1 MKKLI
6 FLFIII
12 LALPLVFQSTPTE
25 VLKLKIYDAL
35 VSKQDPSG
43 YFTILNITEDDID
56 REGGYP
62 IPRQRLGEIHREIMN
77 RGALGVG
84 WVISFPHPDRFGGD
98 KYFADSL
105 QQGTTILA
113 MFEAPNQKYP
123 KTIGTVIQ
131 GPDIGG
137 MVSKGVVQNTN
148 NLRKNVAQGIS
159 AAPPDRDNL
168 VRRMPLLLRTPD
180 GYVSSFGTEVLK
192 TLVGAKTYI
201 IKINDNDQEKI
212 LRVIHLENIKSN
224 ELNNSFINASS
235 VNKTLAIR
243 FKQSLFFLKNSLDL
257 FLRGDFRFSINRFS
271 KTKEFFIC
279 SKISHIIILGFFKN

>member
-159 AAPPDRDNL
+159 AAPPDIDNL

-201 IKINDNDQEKI
+201 IKTNDNGIEQI
-212 LRVIHLENIKSN
+212 AVRGLPPIKTDS
-224 ELNNSFINASS
+224 LGR
-235 VNKTLAIR
+235 KWIR
-243 FKQSLFFLKNSLDL
+243 
-257 FLRGDFRFSINRFS
+257 
-271 KTKEFFIC
+271 
-279 SKISHIIILGFFKN
+279 